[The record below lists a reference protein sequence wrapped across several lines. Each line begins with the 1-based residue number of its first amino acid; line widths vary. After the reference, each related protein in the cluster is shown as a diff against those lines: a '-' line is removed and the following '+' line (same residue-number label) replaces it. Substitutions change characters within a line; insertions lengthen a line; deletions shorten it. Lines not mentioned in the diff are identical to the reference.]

1 MATTTKIQ
9 SIMENEIYT
18 IGANGMQRLSKR
30 PELPKGTII
39 YSFGGGM
46 WEEKWATTGNGNE
59 IVKLSEN
66 SEESYFSSPFEN
78 LDEYARPISEKFG
91 IGFYYDL
98 EAPRAT
104 DEEIAQAIE
113 LANNFIKE
121 RDEEKKRAE
130 EESERAREEVIKKYG
145 AIYDR
150 PSGKYHTDAVLVAKH
165 IRQDLA
171 AAFPGQKFSVRKR
184 DYSYINIEWK
194 DGPTREEVEQIAG
207 KHERNCTPDKWN
219 CDLWDYQDTAFT
231 SVFGGVD
238 GLFYYRETAPENED
252 ISLYK
257 KPEPKQSEPAKAS
270 ESEGI
275 QLINYSE
282 KALAIVG
289 DTRAIKDTLKALGGR
304 FNAHLTC
311 GAGWIFSKSKEAAIN
326 AALNI

>member
-1 MATTTKIQ
+1 
-9 SIMENEIYT
+9 MEDEIYT
-18 IGANGMQRLSKR
+18 LSANGMKRLYKR

-66 SEESYFSSPFEN
+66 SEESYFSRPLQK

-98 EAPRAT
+98 NAPRAT

-113 LANNFIKE
+113 RANNFIKE

-130 EESERAREEVIKKYG
+130 EESERAREEVLKKYG

-171 AAFPGQKFSVRKR
+171 NAFPGQKFSVRKA
-184 DYSYINIEWK
+184 DYSSISIEWK
-194 DGPTREEVEQIAG
+194 DGPTREEVERIAG

-219 CDLWDYQDTAFT
+219 DDLWDHTDTAFT

-238 GLFYYRETAPENED
+238 YLHYYRETAPENRE
-252 ISLYK
+252 ISLYT
-257 KPEPKQSEPAKAS
+257 KPEPKQSEPTKATKA
-270 ESEGI
+270 EGI
-275 QLINYSE
+275 QILNYSE
-282 KALAIVG
+282 KAIAVIG
-289 DTRAIKDTLKALGGR
+289 DTRAIKDTLKTLGGR

-311 GAGWIFSKSKEAAIN
+311 GAGWIFSKSKEDAIR

>member
-1 MATTTKIQ
+1 
-9 SIMENEIYT
+9 METEVYT
-18 IGANGMQRLSKR
+18 FSKDGFKRLSEH
-30 PELPKGTII
+30 PELPKGTIV
-39 YSFGGGM
+39 YAFGAGM
-46 WEEKWATTGNGNE
+46 EESRWATTGKGEE

-66 SEESYFSSPFEN
+66 DSDSYFSNPFNN
-78 LDEYARPISEKFG
+78 LDKYCRPISEKFG

-98 EAPRAT
+98 DAPRAT

-113 LANNFIKE
+113 RANNFIQE

-130 EESERAREEVIKKYG
+130 EESERAREEVLKKYG

-171 AAFPGQKFSVRKR
+171 AAFPGQKFSVRKT
-184 DYSYINIEWK
+184 DYSCISIEWK
-194 DGPTREEVEQIAG
+194 DGPTREEVERIAG
-207 KHERNCTPDKWN
+207 KHERNCTRDKWN
-219 CDLWDYQDTAFT
+219 DDLWDYKDSAFT
-231 SVFGGVD
+231 AVFGGVD
-238 GLFYYRETAPENED
+238 YLHYYRETAPENEE

-257 KPEPKQSEPAKAS
+257 KPEPKQSEPAKATKT
-270 ESEGI
+270 EGI

-282 KALAIVG
+282 KALAVVG
-289 DTRAIKDTLKALGGR
+289 DTRAIKDTLKAIGGR

-311 GAGWIFSKSKEAAIN
+311 GAGWIFSKSKEDAIR

>member
-1 MATTTKIQ
+1 METEIFAFTKD
-9 SIMENEIYT
+9 
-18 IGANGMQRLSKR
+18 GFKRLSEH

-39 YSFGGGM
+39 RAFGAFM
-46 WEEKWATTGNGNE
+46 EESTWATTGKGAE

-66 SEESYFSSPFEN
+66 DSESYFSNPFNN

-98 EAPRAT
+98 NATRAT
-104 DEEIAQAIE
+104 DEEITQAIE
-113 LANNFIKE
+113 RANIFIKE
-121 RDEEKKRAE
+121 REEEKKRAE

-145 AIYDR
+145 AIFDQ
-150 PSGKYHTDAVLVAKH
+150 PNGKYHTDAVLVAKH

-171 AAFPGQKFSVRKR
+171 SAFPGQKFSVRKT

-194 DGPTREEVEQIAG
+194 DGPTREEVEQIAS
-207 KHERNCTPDKWN
+207 KHERNCTRDKWN
-219 CDLWDYQDTAFT
+219 DDLWNYEETAFT

-238 GLFYYRETAPENED
+238 GLFYYRKTAPENEE

-257 KPEPKQSEPAKAS
+257 KPEPKQSEPIKATKT
-270 ESEGI
+270 EGI
-275 QLINYSE
+275 QIVNYSE
-282 KALAIVG
+282 KAIAVIG
-289 DTRAIKDTLKALGGR
+289 DTRAIKDTLKAIGGR

-311 GAGWIFSKSKEAAIN
+311 GAGWIFSKSKEDALK